1 MEKDSRILVLGY
13 RGLIGGAIHLKL
25 AQLGYAPRHAPGR
38 INSLSGA
45 LATLGDAEYVFLA
58 AGVGGGIQKNLCV
71 PADLASDTLRLL
83 THVFRAAHLR
93 RVRRLIWFACA
104 CVYPMLDRPVME
116 ADLWAGP
123 LEPTS
128 RAFAA
133 ANLAGIELTRAYNQ
147 QYGTEYL
154 ALCPPTVYGP
164 ADDFS
169 EDGHVLAAMIRK
181 LHDAKVTGAHEVTFW
196 GSGGQRRQ
204 FLYVEDLAEFA
215 AQVMRVRS
223 EAFRSLTPLLNVAG
237 DPSYPLG
244 DVAALVSE
252 VVGYR
257 GRIRWDANQPEGAPS
272 KEIMGKRGPGVFVTP
287 LRDGMKR
294 TYAWYVARV
303 LPGAGKNAAE
313 ASA

>member
-1 MEKDSRILVLGY
+1 MEKDSRILVLGH
-13 RGLIGGAIHLKL
+13 RGLVGGALHLKL

-58 AGVGGGIQKNLCV
+58 AGVGGGIQKNLRV
-71 PADLASDTLRLL
+71 PAELASDTLRLL
-83 THVFRAAHLR
+83 THVFRAAHMR

-104 CVYPMLDRPVME
+104 CVYPVLDRPATE

-123 LEPTS
+123 LELTS

-133 ANLAGIELTRAYNQ
+133 ATLAGIELTRAYNQ
-147 QYGTEYL
+147 QHGTEFL

-164 ADDFS
+164 GDDFS
-169 EDGHVLAAMIRK
+169 KDGHVLAAMIRK
-181 LHDAKVTGAHEVTFW
+181 LHDAKVAGAPEVTFW

-204 FLYVEDLAEFA
+204 FLYVEDVAGA
-215 AQVMRVRS
+215 AIEVMRS
-223 EAFRSLTPLLNVAG
+223 PAFRQWAPLLNVAG
-237 DPSYPLG
+237 QGAIPLG
-244 DVAALVSE
+244 EAAATVAEA
-252 VVGYR
+252 VGYA
-257 GRIRWDANQPEGAPS
+257 GRIRWDGVGPEGAAV
-272 KEIMGKRGPGVFVTP
+272 KEILGRRWPVTL
-287 LRDGMKR
+287 LRDGVKW
-294 TYAWYVARV
+294 TYEWYVFGV